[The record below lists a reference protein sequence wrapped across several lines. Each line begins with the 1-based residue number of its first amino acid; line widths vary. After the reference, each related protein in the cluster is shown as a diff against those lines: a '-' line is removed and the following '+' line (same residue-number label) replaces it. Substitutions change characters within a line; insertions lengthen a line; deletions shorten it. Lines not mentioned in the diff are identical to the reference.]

1 MQLEYVQNKVEQEV
15 ESYRKEVIEQYSKE
29 ELWEHC
35 YQIFFYCSIEAYIE
49 EQEELPL
56 EVVEMLEQMEHP
68 IAELWQL
75 YLKEEGISFL
85 SWGDI
90 ESMFQRIVERKKEKQ
105 KNECKTRIG
114 EESSKYQYSN
124 ENNQKYE
131 YGRFD

>member
-1 MQLEYVQNKVEQEV
+1 MQVEHIRNKVAKEF
-15 ESYRKEVIEQYSKE
+15 ESYRKEAIDHQSKE

-49 EQEELPL
+49 EREELPL
-56 EVVEMLEQMEHP
+56 EVVAVLEQMEHP

-90 ESMFQRIVERKKEKQ
+90 EIMFQRIVERRKEKQ
-105 KNECKTRIG
+105 KNGCETRIR
-114 EESSKYQYSN
+114 EESSK
-124 ENNQKYE
+124 
-131 YGRFD
+131 